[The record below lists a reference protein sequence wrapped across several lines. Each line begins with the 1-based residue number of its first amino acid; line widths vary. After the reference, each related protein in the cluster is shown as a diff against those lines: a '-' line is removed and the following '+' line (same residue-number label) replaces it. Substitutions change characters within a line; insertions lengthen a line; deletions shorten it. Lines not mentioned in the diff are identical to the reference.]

1 MKKLV
6 ISQLALTAV
15 LGLTISSESFAQRH
29 QQQQPGQPVVVN
41 YPGNG
46 REGLR
51 DRNPYPG
58 YGYQDQVINVY
69 VGRAVQNEILRLRQL
84 ANLGAQF
91 DNAEI
96 ISVVGR
102 TRPMGPYSTQAYL
115 ISEGYSYA
123 EQFNPEYQLRL
134 VPNYRL
140 YLSRGTTLQ
149 LDVRGSLFV
158 DDLQITV
165 RTQVQYPAP
174 PPRPP
179 EPPRPPAPPMPP
191 QPPRPP
197 QPPMP
202 PQPPRPPV
210 NGVIE
215 KLRQAPKN
223 AIHRSRNNSGAYL
236 FTLTAGEG
244 SQQGYRYEGVGFN
257 LFKNQVGGVSMR
269 TMYRC
274 LIPGKSHFI
283 SPDAGCEG
291 QRTEGALG
299 MVATESISGLTPLYR
314 LVNNRTGHHLITKD
328 EREARSPEFRV
339 ESILGYIL

>member
-6 ISQLALTAV
+6 ISQFVLTAV
-15 LGLTISSESFAQRH
+15 LGLTLSSESFAQRH

-41 YPGNG
+41 YPGHG
-46 REGLR
+46 SEGMR
-51 DRNPYPG
+51 DRNPPG
-58 YGYQDQVINVY
+58 YSYQDQVINIF
-69 VGRAVQNEILRLRQL
+69 VGRVVQNEVLRLRQL
-84 ANLGAQF
+84 ANIGVQF
-91 DNAEI
+91 DNAEV

-102 TRPMGPYSTQAYL
+102 TRPMGPYATQVYL
-115 ISEGYSYA
+115 MSEGNSYA

-134 VPNYRL
+134 LPNYRL
-140 YLSRGTTLQ
+140 FLARGTNLQ

-179 EPPRPPAPPMPP
+179 EPPRPPMPPMPP
-191 QPPRPP
+191 RPP
-197 QPPMP
+197 A
-202 PQPPRPPV
+202 
-210 NGVIE
+210 NGVIQ

-223 AIHRSRNNSGAYL
+223 AIHRSRNSSGAYL

-244 SQQGYRYEGVGFN
+244 GQQGYRYEGVGFN

-269 TMYRC
+269 IMYRC
-274 LIPGKSHFI
+274 LIPGKAHFV

-291 QRTEGALG
+291 QRAEGALG
-299 MVATESISGLTPLYR
+299 MVATESIPGLTPLYR
-314 LVNNRTGHHLITKD
+314 LVNNRTGHHLITMD